1 MDWKTL
7 LNEAEDK
14 AALKTHNIQQ
24 QQQQQQQQREIYP
37 QTQIQTPSTM
47 TTTMTMTMTTTT
59 MMMLTLLCGTLSFAC
74 RCFLRDLDFRK
85 FHARFRFF
93 SFRVYA
99 FFFVCVVRVR
109 EKKNPSIL
117 TEKSS
122 RWWWWCNKRNS
133 STTPKGSRTRARE
146 MRRRGIPVWG
156 AFCCGILSL
165 FLFSKLVSLS
175 FFSLW
180 LNSALLFPPILS
192 CCCG

>member
-14 AALKTHNIQQ
+14 AALKTHNIQQQ

-99 FFFVCVVRVR
+99 FFFCVCGPSQR
-109 EKKNPSIL
+109 KKKSIHPHRKKQSMMMMMQQAQQQYH
-117 TEKSS
+117 TQGFAHARARNET
-122 RWWWWCNKRNS
+122 KRN
-133 STTPKGSRTRARE
+133 TGLRCVLLWDFK
-146 MRRRGIPVWG
+146 
-156 AFCCGILSL
+156 
-165 FLFSKLVSLS
+165 S
-175 FFSLW
+175 FF
-180 LNSALLFPPILS
+180 IL
-192 CCCG
+192 